1 MRSRPMAWYLQQ
13 LIRYAPM
20 ICLIHAVLWGVVNAS
35 SLLTGIFISRMIS
48 DIESGN
54 TSGAMEIV
62 LAFGLLAI
70 LQAGIW
76 LLAGRTE
83 IAMRFRMSGVVRRN
97 LLRMLLVIP
106 GRAALTR
113 SVGDT
118 ISRFR
123 DDAYLAEDALDWT
136 DEIIVRAII
145 ACGALGVMLRIDDKL
160 TLVTVVPTLAIIAG
174 ARLAGKRLAALR
186 RASSEAT
193 SRFTSTIG
201 DVIGAAMTIQAA
213 GAADRTVDHIAEL
226 AHSRRSAVLKDRV
239 VTQGVEG
246 ITRNAS
252 AIGTGLVMLMAAS
265 RIRNGDLSI
274 ADFILFTA
282 WFAIIAD
289 VAVDVGN
296 YLAQMSAAR
305 VAFDR
310 MEAISR
316 GAPSS
321 MTIVDHTP
329 LHLTGPLPS
338 DDHVVPVSRDIDHIF
353 SVSISGTSFTLSNR
367 DVTVITGRIG
377 SGKTSVLQSLLGL
390 DPAGNADLTMDGK
403 PLTES
408 DAAIG
413 YVPQVPRLFSG
424 TIRENI
430 LLGRMENANALAEA
444 VTLARLDRDI
454 DGFVDGL
461 DTVVGTRGTR
471 VSGGQA
477 QRIALGRALITW
489 PTLLVVDDL
498 SSALDVETEKDVW
511 RGLTSRPNLT
521 VLAVSHRRF
530 VIEQADQIVVMRSG
544 TIEAIG
550 SLEHVLNASSEMRD
564 MWAHPEVD
572 TMEE

>member
-1 MRSRPMAWYLQQ
+1 MRDRSMAWYLQQ

-20 ICLIHAVLWGVVNAS
+20 ICLIHAVLWGVVNTS
-35 SLLTGIFISRMIS
+35 SLLTGLFISRMIS
-48 DIESGN
+48 DLESGN
-54 TSGAMEIV
+54 TSHAMEIV
-62 LAFGLLAI
+62 LAFALLAI
-70 LQAGIW
+70 LQAVIW

-106 GRAALTR
+106 GRSALTR

-136 DEIIVRAII
+136 DEIIVRLMI
-145 ACGALGVMLRIDDKL
+145 ACGALGVMLWIDDTL
-160 TLVTVVPTLAIIAG
+160 TLVTVIPTLAIIAG
-174 ARLAGKRLAALR
+174 ARLAGKHLAGLR
-186 RASSEAT
+186 RASSDAT

-201 DVIGAAMTIQAA
+201 DVIGSAMTIQAA
-213 GAADRTVDHIAEL
+213 GAADRTIDHISKL
-226 AHSRRSAVLKDRV
+226 ARSRRSAVLKDRV

-310 MEAISR
+310 MEAISH

-329 LHLTGPLPS
+329 LHLTGSLPTDEYMKPAS
-338 DDHVVPVSRDIDHIF
+338 GYIDDSF
-353 SVSISGTSFTLSNR
+353 QVSISGQSFALENHG
-367 DVTVITGRIG
+367 VTVITGRIG

-390 DPAGNADLTMDGK
+390 DPAGNAELIVNGK

-430 LLGRMENANALAEA
+430 LLGRMGHADVLEEA
-444 VTLARLDRDI
+444 VTMARLDRDI

-461 DTVVGTRGTR
+461 DTVVSTRGTR

-477 QRIALGRALITW
+477 QRIALARALITR

-511 RGLTSRPNLT
+511 RGLTSLPYLSI
-521 VLAVSHRRF
+521 LAVSHRRF
-530 VIEQADQIVVMRSG
+530 VIEQADQIVVMQSG
-544 TIEAIG
+544 QIEAIG
-550 SLEHVLNASSEMRD
+550 SLAHVLKTSAEMRD
-564 MWAHPEVD
+564 LWVHPGVHTVEK
-572 TMEE
+572 